1 MSTLVLDT
9 ITGKS
14 TATTITI
21 GSTPVVSA
29 SANSMTIRGEGSAQ
43 TSIQQGLVKQWCHL
57 DLNTEN
63 SIDDSFN
70 TSGIVDTATGKV
82 TVTRT
87 TNFASINYCMAGSA
101 WSGGNNYERSC
112 SGHAA
117 KTTALQL
124 VAVAINSNGTL
135 ADCQDVELI
144 YTGDLA

>member
-1 MSTLVLDT
+1 M
-9 ITGKS
+9 TGQINVNKI
-14 TATTITI
+14 AARGGNTITI
-21 GSTPVVSA
+21 
-29 SANSMTIRGEGSAQ
+29 NSGDALDVTLVKGEGNA
-43 TSIQQGLVKQWCHL
+43 TTNLKQGLVKQWCHL

-63 SIDDSFN
+63 SVDDSFN
-70 TSGIVDTATGKV
+70 TSSIADAATGKV

-87 TNFASINYCMAGSA
+87 TNFASINYCMASSA

-112 SGHAA
+112 SNHAA

>member
-1 MSTLVLDT
+1 M
-9 ITGKS
+9 TGQINVNKI
-14 TATTITI
+14 AARGGNTITI
-21 GSTPVVSA
+21 
-29 SANSMTIRGEGSAQ
+29 NSGDALDVTLVKGEGNA
-43 TSIQQGLVKQWCHL
+43 TTNLKQGLVKQWCHL

-63 SIDDSFN
+63 SVDDSFN
-70 TSGIVDTATGKV
+70 TSSIADAATGKV

-87 TNFASINYCMAGSA
+87 TNFASINYCMASSA

-112 SGHAA
+112 SNHAA

-135 ADCQDVELI
+135 ADCQDVELM

>member
-1 MSTLVLDT
+1 M
-9 ITGKS
+9 TGQINVNKI
-14 TATTITI
+14 AARGGNTITI
-21 GSTPVVSA
+21 
-29 SANSMTIRGEGSAQ
+29 NSGDALDVTLVKGEGNA
-43 TSIQQGLVKQWCHL
+43 TTNLKQGLVKQWCHL

-63 SIDDSFN
+63 SVDDSFN
-70 TSGIVDTATGKV
+70 TSSIADAATGKV

-101 WSGGNNYERSC
+101 WSGGDNYERSC
-112 SGHAA
+112 SNHAA

-135 ADCQDVELI
+135 ADCQDVELM

>member
-1 MSTLVLDT
+1 MSTVVLDT

-29 SANSMTIRGEGSAQ
+29 SATSMTIRGEGSAQ

-70 TSGIVDTATGKV
+70 TSGIVDTDTGKV

-112 SGHAA
+112 SNHAA

>member
-1 MSTLVLDT
+1 M
-9 ITGKS
+9 TGQINVNKI
-14 TATTITI
+14 AARGGNTITI
-21 GSTPVVSA
+21 
-29 SANSMTIRGEGSAQ
+29 NSGDALDVTLVKGEGNA
-43 TSIQQGLVKQWCHL
+43 TTNLKQGLVKQWCHL

-63 SIDDSFN
+63 SVDDSFN
-70 TSGIVDTATGKV
+70 TSSIADAATGKV

-87 TNFASINYCMAGSA
+87 TNFASINYCMASSA
-101 WSGGNNYERSC
+101 WSGGNNYERSG
-112 SGHAA
+112 SNHAA

>member
-1 MSTLVLDT
+1 M
-9 ITGKS
+9 TGQINVNKI
-14 TATTITI
+14 AARGGNTITI
-21 GSTPVVSA
+21 
-29 SANSMTIRGEGSAQ
+29 NSGDALDVTLVKGEGNA
-43 TSIQQGLVKQWCHL
+43 TTNLKQGLVKQWCHL

-63 SIDDSFN
+63 SVDDSFN
-70 TSGIVDTATGKV
+70 TSSIADAATGKV

-112 SGHAA
+112 SNHAA

-135 ADCQDVELI
+135 ADCQDVELM